1 MLLRMSVL
9 CGCLLLIASF
19 GSRAEMYKQI
29 DEKGRVTYSNV
40 PIKGA
45 KKVDLQ
51 PISVVPGGV
60 PGANESAPANA
71 SGQPV
76 EDQDKGNA
84 SQRQAL
90 EESLANEEKLL
101 AQAKQNLK
109 EGEETPEVFKTT
121 IIGKDGKPQVVTRRA
136 VARYEEKVKS
146 LQDEI
151 ALHEKNI
158 EALKKELAN
167 LP

>member
-1 MLLRMSVL
+1 MLLRVSVL
-9 CGCLLLIASF
+9 CGCLLLMLSF
-19 GSRAEMYKQI
+19 GSRAEMYKQV

-51 PISVVPGGV
+51 PISVVPGGMS
-60 PGANESAPANA
+60 GAKESAPARA
-71 SGQPV
+71 SKESV
-76 EDQDKGNA
+76 EDKGET
-84 SQRQAL
+84 SQRKAL
-90 EESLANEEKLL
+90 EESLANEERLL

-136 VARYEEKVKS
+136 VARYEEKIKK
-146 LQDEI
+146 LEDEV

-158 EALKKELAN
+158 AALKKELAN